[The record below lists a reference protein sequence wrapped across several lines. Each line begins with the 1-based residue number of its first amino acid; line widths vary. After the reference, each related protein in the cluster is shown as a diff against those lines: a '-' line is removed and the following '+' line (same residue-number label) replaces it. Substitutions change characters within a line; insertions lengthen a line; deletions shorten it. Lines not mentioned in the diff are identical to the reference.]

1 MSKPARKAANAAKN
15 KKRKLGPN
23 PLGQNPPGNAQLDSP
38 PKGLLQEEEAEPLPS
53 TRNRKMDWGLLES
66 TVKFQVKIK
75 ISYK

>member
-1 MSKPARKAANAAKN
+1 MSKPARKAANVANN
-15 KKRKLGPN
+15 KKRKLRPN
-23 PLGQNPPGNAQLDSP
+23 TLGQNPPGNAQLDSP

-53 TRNRKMDWGLLES
+53 TRMDWGLLES